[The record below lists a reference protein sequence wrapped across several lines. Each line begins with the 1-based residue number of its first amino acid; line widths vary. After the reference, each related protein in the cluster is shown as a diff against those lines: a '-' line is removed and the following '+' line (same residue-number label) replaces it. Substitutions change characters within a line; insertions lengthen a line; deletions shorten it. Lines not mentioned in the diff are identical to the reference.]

1 MVIKRGVN
9 ILWVTE
15 KQGSKFYV
23 AKAGRVKILWKLKY
37 GGQISIFFSWNPWS
51 KFYVPWK
58 GGSKFY
64 IFSQCLE
71 KGGSKTRSLPT
82 NFTEG
87 VPPPGV
93 KDIVYLP
100 YRLRPEQTTVLEQLG
115 QCVCQFAYWLW
126 EKWMFNCFPKLM
138 DLLRPYKSN
147 SSITWSYLW
156 GGLVRGKKIISL
168 STPSY
173 PKDGAHFVRLV

>member
-1 MVIKRGVN
+1 MIAFEKKSPRILISATAMKITFMKKHPEASPGGGTPSLKVVGRLPGTHGLKSLWAPKKGGQNSMCCRRAKKIGVKSLYVVIKGGVN

-15 KQGSKFYV
+15 KYRQWKLKWKKQGSKFYV

-37 GGQISIFFSWNPWS
+37 GGQNSFFFSWNPWS

-71 KGGSKTRSLPT
+71 KGGSKPRSLPT

-87 VPPPGV
+87 VPPPGG
-93 KDIVYLP
+93 I
-100 YRLRPEQTTVLEQLG
+100 
-115 QCVCQFAYWLW
+115 
-126 EKWMFNCFPKLM
+126 
-138 DLLRPYKSN
+138 
-147 SSITWSYLW
+147 
-156 GGLVRGKKIISL
+156 
-168 STPSY
+168 
-173 PKDGAHFVRLV
+173 GA